1 MTKYE
6 QIITE
11 LKNINK
17 EQAEYMEE
25 EIEII
30 IHKLKYLPKDN
41 FPTVAIFSQKNNFS
55 IVYDSLLAEKVK
67 LAGGIL
73 AQNAEENP
81 EIILI
86 IQDDESLYQTLPTYL
101 SELKKQKTRALIE
114 NKVFII
120 QGGAFSVTDSN
131 YLRDTEVLA
140 EIIQPKY
147 FVYGRNGE
155 DWVKFELY

>member
-73 AQNAEENP
+73 AQNVEENP